1 MAATLDLQFDVVSLQ
16 QYLQEHLECVGPLS
30 MEKFAGGQS
39 NPTYR
44 ITSASGQRYVL
55 RKKPAGKL
63 LDSAH
68 AVDREFRITRALHG
82 AGFPVAK
89 PHLFCADESVIGT
102 PFYVMD
108 FIDGRVL
115 RDQSL
120 PGMTHRER
128 AAIWDEL
135 NRVIAELHSLNYQA
149 LGLEDYGKK
158 GSYLARQV
166 SRWSRQYLAT
176 ETEPI
181 EAMDRLIH
189 WLPDHIPASDETSMV
204 HGDFRLE
211 NLILHHREQRVLAVL
226 DWELSTLGH
235 PLADLAY
242 TALSWHLPANL
253 FGGMAALDL
262 GSLGIPTESEFVK
275 KYCARAGRT
284 GIDEDTWRYCVAYNL
299 FRVAAIAQGI
309 AKRAMDG
316 NAASTAAEEVGRT
329 ARPIAD
335 LGWAVVE
342 RITATRR

>member
-1 MAATLDLQFDVVSLQ
+1 MTSTLDLQFDVVSLQ
-16 QYLQEHLECVGPLS
+16 QYLREHLECVGPLS
-30 MEKFAGGQS
+30 VEKFAGGQS

-44 ITSASGQRYVL
+44 ITSANGQRYVL

-68 AVDREFRITRALHG
+68 AVDREFRITRALHH
-82 AGFPVAK
+82 AGFPVAR
-89 PHLFCADESVIGT
+89 PHHFCADESVIGT

-108 FIDGRVL
+108 FVDGRVL

-120 PGMTHRER
+120 PGMTPRER

-135 NRVIAELHSLNYQA
+135 NRVIAELHSLDRRA
-149 LGLEDYGKK
+149 LGLEDYGKQ
-158 GSYLARQV
+158 GSYLGRQV
-166 SRWSRQYLAT
+166 SRWSRQYRAT
-176 ETEPI
+176 ETVPI

-189 WLPDHIPASDETSMV
+189 WLPDHIPAGDETSIV

-211 NLILHHREQRVLAVL
+211 NLILHHSEPRVLAVL

-275 KYCARAGRT
+275 TYCARTGRT

-309 AKRAMDG
+309 ARRALDG
-316 NAASTAAEEVGRT
+316 NAASAAAQEVGRT

-342 RITATRR
+342 RITAARR